1 MQLFGTSG
9 IRRLADP
16 ELVQLAL
23 QVGLAVGTTYKN
35 VVIGRDTRTSGSAL
49 RHAVTAGLLAAGA
62 RCSDAGVVP
71 TPTVAFIAREFA
83 AGVMLTASHNPPQY
97 NGLKLLNPDGSA
109 FSAEQQNQ
117 IEDLIDGITP
127 LKIQWD
133 KMQTGEVYSTAIE
146 KHLARIKQD
155 FPGGIKIKVVV
166 DSGCGAAYFI
176 TAHLLTQLGCEVTAI
191 NGYPNGFFPHDIE
204 PLEANL
210 EDLMRTVKETG
221 SDLGI
226 AHDGD
231 ADRMMAIDEL
241 GRFISGDKMLAILA
255 QAART
260 KNIVTTV
267 DASMSIE
274 EMHFRVKRTKVGDP
288 YVSEE
293 LKKGGGFGG
302 EPSGAWV
309 FPQISFC
316 PDGIYAAAQI
326 AAIASRRKL
335 SELADS
341 IPSYP
346 VIRGNVA
353 GTTAVM
359 GKIKERLSELKP
371 VSVNTI
377 DGLKLNF
384 KDGWLLVRP
393 SGTEPK
399 IRLTA
404 EAKKPSTARQLFAR
418 GSKIIE
424 ESVKGADHESN

>member
-9 IRRLADP
+9 IRRLADRD
-16 ELVQLAL
+16 LVQLSL
-23 QVGLAVGTTYKN
+23 QVGLAVGTIYKS

-49 RHAVTAGLLAAGA
+49 RHAVTAGILAAGA
-62 RCSDAGVVP
+62 RCSDSGVLP
-71 TPTVAFIAREFA
+71 TPTVAFVTREFE
-83 AGVMLTASHNPPQY
+83 AGIMLTASHNPPQY

-117 IEDLIDGITP
+117 IENLINGLTP
-127 LKIQWD
+127 IKAQWD
-133 KMQTGEVYSTAIE
+133 KMQAGEVYSTAVE
-146 KHLARIKQD
+146 KHVARIKQD

-176 TAHLLTQLGCEVTAI
+176 TAHLLSQLGCEVTAI
-191 NGYPNGFFPHDIE
+191 NGYPNGIFPHDIE
-204 PLEANL
+204 PIEANL
-210 EDLMRTVKETG
+210 GSLMMAVKESG
-221 SDLGI
+221 ADIGI

-231 ADRMMAIDEL
+231 ADRMMAVDEL

-255 QAART
+255 QGAKT
-260 KNIVTTV
+260 KDIVTTI

-309 FPQISFC
+309 FPQISLC

-326 AAIASRRKL
+326 AAIASRDKL
-335 SELADS
+335 SRLVDS

-346 VIRGNVA
+346 VMRGNVP
-353 GTTAVM
+353 GTAESM
-359 GKIKERLSELKP
+359 ERIKQNLLSGLNP
-371 VSVNTI
+371 TSVDTI
-377 DGLKLNF
+377 DGLKLSF

-404 EAKKPSTARQLFAR
+404 EAINESIVRQLY
-418 GSKIIE
+418 E
-424 ESVKGADHESN
+424 DGAKLIKQSI